1 MRNAMIALA
10 TLLVGVSLG
19 LPSFAAAWA
28 TPGAACTQ
36 EGANANSDGFLT
48 CTGGVWVSNAVLMG
62 TTSAACDSTKA
73 GYIRYTGGK
82 FEGCNGTG
90 WIQLASSSKLR
101 VYKSD
106 GTTVLGNHLGFFG
119 TPEFGYS
126 MCIYT
131 IYADETTGITKW
143 LNANDC
149 NEQAVNTSVYFTGA
163 DCSGTP
169 LLGIT
174 DLTGYCCT
182 GSGTCTTNKCTAES
196 GTASSRTVASY
207 RSYQGSCVSPYNNTV
222 ATYVTRPPLCGD
234 SSCIVK

>member
-62 TTSAACDSTKA
+62 TTSATCDSTKA

-90 WIQLASSSKLR
+90 WIQLASSNLK
-101 VYKSD
+101 VYKADGVTLLGNLVGSYD
-106 GTTVLGNHLGFFG
+106 RSCQGIVYTDSNGVLNNLSSAACYATVVAVTVFFSGSNCTGTTYFDGNASPDIL
-119 TPEFGYS
+119 
-126 MCIYT
+126 
-131 IYADETTGITKW
+131 
-143 LNANDC
+143 
-149 NEQAVNTSVYFTGA
+149 
-163 DCSGTP
+163 
-169 LLGIT
+169 
-174 DLTGYCCT
+174 GYCCT
-182 GSGTCTTNKCTAES
+182 GSASCTTNKCAS
-196 GTASSRTVASY
+196 AGYIASSGGAYVPFGSFRNSWGTCTNNSATVYPMATVTTCSDN
-207 RSYQGSCVSPYNNTV
+207 GTPCV
-222 ATYVTRPPLCGD
+222 
-234 SSCIVK
+234 VK